1 MLAPILSFIPAL
13 TAWCVIPFGAP
24 LPTRWGRID
33 LVVADLPVGF
43 LFILAITSLGVYGIV
58 LAGWSSNN
66 KYALLGGLRSSAQM
80 ISYEI
85 SLGMSTIPV
94 LLLAGNVSLNS
105 IINQQAWGGWN
116 VVNLT
121 VAFFIF
127 MVAAFAET
135 NRLPFDLPEAES
147 ELIAG
152 YHTEYSAMKF
162 SLFFIAEYAN
172 MVTASALMATLFF
185 GGWDVP
191 FTARDNIGPYS
202 GWLSLLSIGIFLAK
216 ILFFLFLFMWVRW
229 TLPRFRYDQLMSLG
243 WKFML
248 PLALVYIVLIAA
260 VMLGLSAAGIQ
271 HGTHVRRDS
280 RLRSTLRLMIVLF
293 AILDRGRIIS
303 PAYGRMPKQEIERA
317 APRSM
322 RVDSRQREADNG
334 NQGEG
339 RRAADRGRELRTGDA
354 QGNGAHASSTCST
367 STAEVTTQYPE
378 EKSPISPRWR
388 GTHRMLT
395 TETGKAQCVACGLCP
410 TVCPANCIKL
420 VPGEDEEGNRY
431 PLVFEIDEFRCIF
444 CGYCQEVCPEE
455 AIHVGRHYEN
465 AEYSREG
472 FVYDLQRLMD
482 QTHPVC
488 EMWDPE
494 DPKGE

>member
-1 MLAPILSFIPAL
+1 LIVPAGVHALLQAADPNQPPVSGTPFFLFTIVKMIVVFTIYMIGVALLTLAERKISAWIQDRHGPNRVGKGWGQPFADGLKNIMKEESMPGGVNKPLFILAPILSFIPAL

-33 LVVADLPVGF
+33 MVVADMPVGF
-43 LFILAITSLGVYGIV
+43 LFILALTSLSVYGIV

-80 ISYEI
+80 VSYEI
-85 SLGMSTIPV
+85 SMGMATIPV
-94 LLLAGNVSLNS
+94 LLLAGNVSLNT

-162 SLFFIAEYAN
+162 SLFFISEYAS

-191 FTARDNIGPYS
+191 FTSHDNIGPYS
-202 GWLSLLSIGIFLAK
+202 GWLTLLSVGIFLLK
-216 ILFFLFLFMWVRW
+216 VLFFLFLFMWIRW

-248 PLALVYIVLIAA
+248 PLALAYIVLIAA
-260 VMLGLSAAGIQ
+260 VMLGLSAADIQ
-271 HGTHVRRDS
+271 PGRMYATILGSVNVA
-280 RLRSTLRLMIVLF
+280 LVIILF

-303 PAYGRMPKQEIERA
+303 PAYGRMHPREIER
-317 APRSM
+317 M
-322 RVDSRQREADNG
+322 RQVT
-334 NQGEG
+334 
-339 RRAADRGRELRTGDA
+339 RRAQLA
-354 QGNGAHASSTCST
+354 
-367 STAEVTTQYPE
+367 AE
-378 EKSPISPRWR
+378 
-388 GTHRMLT
+388 
-395 TETGKAQCVACGLCP
+395 
-410 TVCPANCIKL
+410 AN
-420 VPGEDEEGNRY
+420 R
-431 PLVFEIDEFRCIF
+431 
-444 CGYCQEVCPEE
+444 
-455 AIHVGRHYEN
+455 
-465 AEYSREG
+465 
-472 FVYDLQRLMD
+472 
-482 QTHPVC
+482 
-488 EMWDPE
+488 
-494 DPKGE
+494 

>member
-1 MLAPILSFIPAL
+1 MKEETYPAQ
-13 TAWCVIPFGAP
+13 AY
-24 LPTRWGRID
+24 LP
-33 LVVADLPVGF
+33 
-43 LFILAITSLGVYGIV
+43 LFILAPAMSFAAALLTWAVIPFAAPWVSTWGTIDMAFAPMPIGFLFTISIASLGVYGIV

-85 SLGMSTIPV
+85 SMGMSTIPV
-94 LLLAGNVSLNS
+94 ILLAGNVSLNS

-162 SLFFIAEYAN
+162 SLFFIAEYGG

-202 GWLSLLSIGIFLAK
+202 GWLTLLSIGIMLAK
-216 ILFFLFLFMWVRW
+216 MLFFLFLFMWIRW

-260 VMLGLSAAGIQ
+260 VMLGLSAAGIEP
-271 HGTHVRRDS
+271 G
-280 RLRSTLRLMIVLF
+280 LMYAAILGSLNIALVIVLF
-293 AILDRGRIIS
+293 AILDRGRLIS
-303 PAYGRMPKQEIERA
+303 PAYGRMHPREIERMRRLDLRRPRRPTP
-317 APRSM
+317 AP
-322 RVDSRQREADNG
+322 EAG
-334 NQGEG
+334 
-339 RRAADRGRELRTGDA
+339 
-354 QGNGAHASSTCST
+354 S
-367 STAEVTTQYPE
+367 
-378 EKSPISPRWR
+378 
-388 GTHRMLT
+388 
-395 TETGKAQCVACGLCP
+395 
-410 TVCPANCIKL
+410 
-420 VPGEDEEGNRY
+420 
-431 PLVFEIDEFRCIF
+431 
-444 CGYCQEVCPEE
+444 
-455 AIHVGRHYEN
+455 
-465 AEYSREG
+465 
-472 FVYDLQRLMD
+472 
-482 QTHPVC
+482 
-488 EMWDPE
+488 
-494 DPKGE
+494 

>member
-1 MLAPILSFIPAL
+1 MHGITALLQVADPNQPPVSGMAWFIFTVVKMLIIFTIYMVGVAMLTLAERKISAWIQDRHGPNRVGKGWLQPAADGLKNFMKEETMPAGVNKPLFVLAPIMAFIPAL

-24 LPTRWGRID
+24 IPTRWGRID

-66 KYALLGGLRSSAQM
+66 KYSLLGGLRSSAQM
-80 ISYEI
+80 VSYEI
-85 SLGMSTIPV
+85 SMGMSTIPV

-105 IINQQAWGGWN
+105 IINQQVWGGWN
-116 VVNLT
+116 VINLT

-162 SLFFIAEYAN
+162 SLFFIAEYAA
-172 MVTASALMATLFF
+172 MVTHSALMATLFF

-271 HGTHVRRDS
+271 QG
-280 RLRSTLRLMIVLF
+280 LMYAAILGSVNVLVIVLLF
-293 AILDRGRIIS
+293 AILDRGRLIS
-303 PAYGRMPKQEIERA
+303 PAYGRMPRQEIEKLRRLDARRLA
-317 APRSM
+317 A
-322 RVDSRQREADNG
+322 
-334 NQGEG
+334 EG
-339 RRAADRGRELRTGDA
+339 GR
-354 QGNGAHASSTCST
+354 
-367 STAEVTTQYPE
+367 
-378 EKSPISPRWR
+378 
-388 GTHRMLT
+388 
-395 TETGKAQCVACGLCP
+395 
-410 TVCPANCIKL
+410 
-420 VPGEDEEGNRY
+420 
-431 PLVFEIDEFRCIF
+431 
-444 CGYCQEVCPEE
+444 
-455 AIHVGRHYEN
+455 
-465 AEYSREG
+465 
-472 FVYDLQRLMD
+472 
-482 QTHPVC
+482 
-488 EMWDPE
+488 
-494 DPKGE
+494 